1 MEIGKAFTYIFD
13 DESWIAK
20 ILIGGI
26 LGIIP
31 IVNFAVLGYVVETLR
46 NVAQGLDRPLPEW
59 SEFGEKFVKGL
70 VVLIIYFIYTIP
82 IWLLMG
88 CFWVAALAVG
98 EEVGTAVGTPGDI
111 MSLFSIGVGCIG
123 GLYGLI
129 IGILSPAILVNYAVT
144 GELGSAFRFGE
155 IFGLITGNL
164 GNYIIA
170 LILAWVASVI
180 AGFGVIACG
189 VGVLFTSFWG
199 YLVMA
204 HLFGQ
209 IHRTSVATA

>member
-1 MEIGKAFTYIFD
+1 MEMGKAFTYIFD
-13 DESWIAK
+13 DESWITK

-31 IVNFAVLGYVVETLR
+31 IVNFAVLGYVVETIR
-46 NVAQGLDRPLPEW
+46 NVAQGMERPLPEW

-70 VVLIIYFIYTIP
+70 VVLIIGFIYTIP
-82 IWLLMG
+82 IWLIMG
-88 CFWVAALAVG
+88 CFWAAALAVG
-98 EEVGTAVGTPGDI
+98 GGEGTQENIVTLL
-111 MSLFSIGVGCIG
+111 STGVGCIS

-129 IGILSPAILVNYAVT
+129 IGVLSPAILVNYAMT
-144 GELGSAFRFGE
+144 GEFGSAFRFGE

-180 AGFGVIACG
+180 AGFGIIACG

-209 IHRTSVATA
+209 LQRASVATA

>member
-1 MEIGKAFTYIFD
+1 MEIGKAFTYVFD
-13 DESWIAK
+13 DESWITK

-31 IVNFAVLGYVVETLR
+31 IVQFAVFGYMVETLR
-46 NVAQGLDRPLPEW
+46 NVTQGLEKPLPEW
-59 SEFGEKFVKGL
+59 SEFGGKFVKGL
-70 VVLIIYFIYTIP
+70 VVFIIGFIYAIP
-82 IWLLMG
+82 ILLITG
-88 CFWVAALAVG
+88 CFMGLTIALGGGNGKG
-98 EEVGTAVGTPGDI
+98 EDLIALL
-111 MSLFSIGVGCIG
+111 LFPLYCIL
-123 GLYGLI
+123 GLYGLVLA
-129 IGILSPAILVNYAVT
+129 ILSPAIMIKYAVT
-144 GELGSAFRFGE
+144 GDLTSAFRLGE

-164 GNYIIA
+164 GNYILA
-170 LILAWVASVI
+170 LILAWVASFI

-209 IHRTSVATA
+209 LHRASVATA